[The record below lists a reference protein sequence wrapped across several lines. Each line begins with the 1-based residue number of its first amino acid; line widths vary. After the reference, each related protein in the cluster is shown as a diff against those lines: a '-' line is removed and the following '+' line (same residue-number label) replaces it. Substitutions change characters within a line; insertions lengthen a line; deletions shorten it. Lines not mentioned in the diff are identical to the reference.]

1 MSSFRGDD
9 VSYENTGPLARDFL
23 DQLAS
28 VERGD
33 FSSLR

>member
-1 MSSFRGDD
+1 MTSFSGDD
-9 VSYENTGPLARDFL
+9 ASYENTGPLARDFF
-23 DQLAS
+23 DQSAS